1 MSKWPYRRAESTG
14 NFDRTRALPRTRR
27 YGRRTVEQTRSVD
40 IRDLRKAAYVGEAE
54 GNWLDARNKLFCAGV
69 QPKHWND
76 AAITLDGQMLPVTWV
91 GWHFGGRRPFFVCL
105 CGRRVLQLFAPRS
118 YSWRCRQCYNL
129 SYATR
134 QAGIRYRLILKG
146 QKVRERLGVI
156 SVSRTLSLR
165 SQKECIGDDIIG
177 FAPGTIRRCSKAS
190 CC

>member
-1 MSKWPYRRAESTG
+1 MLYRPFDEHLRARGIGIASTRFKILDEQMAVPSRRITG

-91 GWHFGGRRPFFVCL
+91 GWHFGGSTALFRVPMRPKGAAAICST
-105 CGRRVLQLFAPRS
+105 QLLLAMS
-118 YSWRCRQCYNL
+118 AML
-129 SYATR
+129 
-134 QAGIRYRLILKG
+134 
-146 QKVRERLGVI
+146 
-156 SVSRTLSLR
+156 
-165 SQKECIGDDIIG
+165 
-177 FAPGTIRRCSKAS
+177 
-190 CC
+190 

>member
-91 GWHFGGRRPFFVCL
+91 GWHFGGRRPFSCAYAAEG
-105 CGRRVLQLFAPRS
+105 CCS
-118 YSWRCRQCYNL
+118 YL
-129 SYATR
+129 LHAATP
-134 QAGIRYRLILKG
+134 GDVG
-146 QKVRERLGVI
+146 NVI
-156 SVSRTLSLR
+156 T
-165 SQKECIGDDIIG
+165 
-177 FAPGTIRRCSKAS
+177 
-190 CC
+190 